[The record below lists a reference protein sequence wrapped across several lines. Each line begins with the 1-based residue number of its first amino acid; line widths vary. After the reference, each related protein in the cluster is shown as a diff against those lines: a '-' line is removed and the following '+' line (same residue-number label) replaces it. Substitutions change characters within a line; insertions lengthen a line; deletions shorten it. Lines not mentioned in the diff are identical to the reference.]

1 MFTIKIFEGEKGIF
15 ENVDDAIAYMKE
27 TNFKSEVSVYDIN
40 DRRAYEK
47 TREIY
52 KVIKEFNNG
61 KPLDEQIL
69 PSNPTGFRGI
79 LGCLGVK
86 VYSITLGTYKTNHEC
101 IALFS
106 GYNDSVLDTSKES
119 ADIRPGLKAMASL
132 AMIGRMCRE

>member
-1 MFTIKIFEGEKGIF
+1 
-15 ENVDDAIAYMKE
+15 MKE
-27 TNFKSEVSVYDIN
+27 TNFKSDVSVYDIN

-119 ADIRPGLKAMASL
+119 ANIRPGLKAMASL
-132 AMIGRMCRE
+132 AMIGRMCREQQED